1 MRGYT
6 AVRNGMN
13 IHVDGGVVVGSF
25 GYGVGAVLLKMVS
38 IVFLVQQF
46 SEGSTG
52 GVVKGVELEVAMV
65 LMKLEVAMVLMK
77 LEMLIVMLV
86 ALLTRNSGVGL
97 SVAFIVG
104 ILEVGTAVGL
114 EVIRF
119 DVFVA

>member
-65 LMKLEVAMVLMK
+65 LMKLE
-77 LEMLIVMLV
+77 MLIVMLV